1 MANEKRDY
9 VDFDVDSFS
18 ASTRKKYDAFKD
30 AASKARDLKKDFE
43 AAFIADARK
52 EELIDATQDCLFG
65 YNFGKFAVAVVG
77 KEEKSGKAKAA
88 AKPKLGFKR

>member
-9 VDFDVDSFS
+9 VDFDVDSFGKDL
-18 ASTRKKYDAFKD
+18 RKKYDAFKEM
-30 AASKARDLKKDFE
+30 AAKARDLKKEFE
-43 AAFIADARK
+43 TQFVTDARK
-52 EELIDATQDCLFG
+52 DGMIDATQDCLFG

-77 KEEKSGKAKAA
+77 KEEKTAKKAT